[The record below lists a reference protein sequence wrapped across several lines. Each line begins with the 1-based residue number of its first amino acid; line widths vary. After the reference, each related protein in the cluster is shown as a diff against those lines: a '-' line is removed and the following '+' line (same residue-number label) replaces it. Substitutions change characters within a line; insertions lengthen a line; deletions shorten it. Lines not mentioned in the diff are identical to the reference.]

1 MIELKVESKFAANK
15 HLPRIFFASFF
26 LFAASWLFSCAA
38 LAAESDVLIVN
49 DTEITIDIH
58 PAEGKV
64 VAIWFPSEAGP
75 QPADEQLAAAL
86 ADLGME
92 VWRVDLVEAHF
103 LPVVESSVDR
113 IPPEDIAALMEHA
126 YKATAKKVLFITTG
140 RSAIPVLRG
149 LHKWQLN
156 RSGGE
161 ALLGVVLFS
170 PKFFVETPDPGMAGE
185 LMPIVSASNLPVY
198 IIQPDQSPWFWK
210 LKTTVPALES
220 AGSDVYVHIFR
231 KVRDRYFF
239 RPDATERE
247 KQLTLH
253 TPKILLQAAHMLEY
267 LPQQARKVNSLNTSF
282 PAVRE
287 GKKDRLLSDYAGN
300 PKPPPLLLPNLND
313 QPVDLNHYKGK
324 VVLINFW
331 ATWCPPCVHEMPS
344 MQRLQE
350 KMQGKPFVILAVNMA
365 EDKAT
370 VREFLTTKVRVNF
383 PVLFDSN
390 GKALQDWGVYAFPT
404 SFVVD
409 KNGLI
414 RYALFGSI
422 DWDESEIV
430 NKIAALTLN

>member
-1 MIELKVESKFAANK
+1 MIKLKVESKFAANQY
-15 HLPRIFFASFF
+15 LPRIFFTCFF
-26 LFAASWLFSCAA
+26 LFVASWFIASMAM
-38 LAAESDVLIVN
+38 AAESDVLTVS
-49 DTEITIDIH
+49 DTEINIEIH
-58 PAEGKV
+58 PAQGEL
-64 VAIWFPSEAGP
+64 VAIWLPSEAGP
-75 QPADEQLAAAL
+75 QPVDEQIAAEL
-86 ADLGME
+86 VDLGVE

-103 LPVVESSVDR
+103 LPQVVSSVD
-113 IPPEDIAALMEHA
+113 IVPPEDIVALMEHA
-126 YKATAKKVLFITTG
+126 FKTTAKKVMFIATG

-156 RSGGE
+156 GGDGA

-185 LMPIVSASNLPVY
+185 LMPIVSSSNLPIY
-198 IIQPDQSPWFWK
+198 IIQPDQSPWYWK
-210 LKTTVPALES
+210 LKMTVPALES
-220 AGSDVYVHIFR
+220 SGSDVYVRILR

-239 RPDATERE
+239 RPDATEQE
-247 KQLTLH
+247 KQLTQH
-253 TPKILLQAAHMLEY
+253 TPEILLQAAKLLGY
-267 LPQQARKVNSLNTSF
+267 LPKQTRTVNPISIPL
-282 PAVRE
+282 PAMRE

-300 PKPPPLLLPNLND
+300 PKPPPLSLPNLND
-313 QPVDLNHYKGK
+313 QLVDLNHYKGK
-324 VVLINFW
+324 VVLLNFW

-370 VREFLTTKVRVNF
+370 VKEFLNTKVKVDF

-404 SFVVD
+404 SYVVD

-422 DWDESEIV
+422 DWDEEEIV
-430 NKIAALTLN
+430 NKITALTVN

>member
-1 MIELKVESKFAANK
+1 MVSRFAANVC
-15 HLPRIFFASFF
+15 LPRIFFAYVFL
-26 LFAASWLFSCAA
+26 LFASGFVSCVT
-38 LAAESDVLIVN
+38 LAEETDVVIVN
-49 DTEITIDIH
+49 DTEINIDIH
-58 PAEGKV
+58 RAKGDL
-64 VAIWFPSEAGP
+64 VAIWLPSEAGP
-75 QPADEQLAAAL
+75 QPADEQLAADL
-86 ADLGME
+86 ADLGIE

-103 LPVVESSVDR
+103 LPMVDSSVDK
-113 IPPEDIAALMEHA
+113 IPAEDIVALMEHA
-126 YKATAKKVLFITTG
+126 HRATAKRVMFIATG
-140 RSAIPVLRG
+140 RSAIPILRG
-149 LHKWQLN
+149 LHRWQLKG
-156 RSGGE
+156 SDSA

-185 LMPIVSASNLPVY
+185 LMPIVSSSNLPVY
-198 IIQPDQSPWFWK
+198 IIQPDQSPWYWK

-220 AGSDVYVHIFR
+220 SGSDVYVRIVR
-231 KVRDRYFF
+231 KVRDRYYF

-253 TPKILLQAAHMLEY
+253 TPKILLQAAHLLDY
-267 LPQQARKVNSLNTSF
+267 LPKQARKVNPRHTPL

-300 PKPPPLLLPNLND
+300 SKPPPLLLPNLKD
-313 QPVDLNHYKGK
+313 QLVDLNHYKGK

-350 KMQGKPFVILAVNMA
+350 KMRGKPFVILAVNMA

-370 VREFLTTKVRVNF
+370 VKEFLTTKVRVDF
-383 PVLFDSN
+383 PVLFDAD

-422 DWDESEIV
+422 DWDEDEIV
-430 NKIAALTLN
+430 NKITTLTIN